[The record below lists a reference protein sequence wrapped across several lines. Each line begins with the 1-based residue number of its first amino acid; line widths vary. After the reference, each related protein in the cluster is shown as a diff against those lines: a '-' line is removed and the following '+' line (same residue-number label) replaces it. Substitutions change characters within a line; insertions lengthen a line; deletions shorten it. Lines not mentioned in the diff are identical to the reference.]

1 MGTTR
6 YLIRYASRNL
16 SLSFEGFTNVNF
28 VNRCICLSTGGIPA
42 KNLAIALSYAAPPLL
57 LTLSL
62 IALMM

>member
-1 MGTTR
+1 MGATR

-28 VNRCICLSTGGIPA
+28 VNRCICLSTGIPA
-42 KNLAIALSYAAPPLL
+42 KNLAIALSYAAPLL